1 MLRVPMPYQIEMK
14 GLQKTR
20 FNKESHFGMLLG
32 VASCRLECMQPW
44 PSPAS
49 KQASN
54 IVHHA
59 AMILVA
65 KKIQTWDKSVSFSSQ
80 VAMPLSMERL

>member
-32 VASCRLECMQPW
+32 VASLASYSRLECMQPW

-65 KKIQTWDKSVSFSSQ
+65 KKSKLGTTVFHFHH
-80 VAMPLSMERL
+80 R